1 MSDPIPGQL
10 PHLPSIPPEP
20 TLPEARMAEPTSLE
34 PPFPADPHPATPA
47 DSPFDP
53 APIHPAAFEAL
64 PYPPLFATRPA
75 YSPVVRTP
83 NFADLL
89 LFALMLLIGFLAM
102 MGAAAAAAHYHWF
115 GLKNAAQ
122 MQSNTPF
129 ALATELILYAVALA
143 CSIPIF
149 RMAWGKSFLSGLH
162 WHAPTAY
169 RLRLRLVGV
178 AVLCNIIAT
187 LGNEFLPFPQHAPID
202 KMFSTTSDAWLLMF
216 FGITI
221 APFFEE
227 LIFRGFLL
235 PAIATAWDWSM
246 EKLTHRMPRPLD
258 AQDNPVWSPG
268 AQIFAALVVS
278 APFALM
284 HAEQVGNA
292 WGPVVLLYCVSLF
305 LCAVRLRTRSLASS
319 TLVHAT
325 YNFILFAGM
334 FFVTDGFRH
343 LDKM

>member
-1 MSDPIPGQL
+1 MNDGTTESHELTNPQETQPETESQPDAVLAPPLQEIPSFQ
-10 PHLPSIPPEP
+10 
-20 TLPEARMAEPTSLE
+20 
-34 PPFPADPHPATPA
+34 PPFANYPAHP
-47 DSPFDP
+47 F
-53 APIHPAAFEAL
+53 
-64 PYPPLFATRPA
+64 
-75 YSPVVRTP
+75 VVRTP

-89 LFALMLLIGFLAM
+89 IFALMLLIGFLTM
-102 MGAAAAAAHYHWF
+102 LGTVAAITHYHWF
-115 GLKNAAQ
+115 GITNTALLQK
-122 MQSNTPF
+122 STPF
-129 ALATELILYAVALA
+129 ALGTEALLYGVTFA

-149 RMAWGKSFLSGLH
+149 RMAWSKSFFSGIH

-178 AVLCNIIAT
+178 AVVCNIIAM
-187 LGNEFLPFPQHAPID
+187 LGNAVLPFPQHAPID
-202 KMFSTTSDAWLLMF
+202 KMFSTASDAWLLMG

-235 PAIATAWDWSM
+235 PAIATAWDWAS
-246 EKLTHRMPRPLD
+246 ERLTHRLPRPLD
-258 AQDNPVWSPG
+258 AEGNPVWSLG

-292 WGPVVLLYCVSLF
+292 WGPVLLLYCVSLI
-305 LCAVRLRTRSLASS
+305 LCAVRLYTRSLASS
-319 TLVHAT
+319 TFVHAT
-325 YNFILFAGM
+325 YNFMLFAVM
-334 FFVTDGFRH
+334 FAETSGFRH